1 MLASSGLAWRTWNF
15 RDTKEKV
22 CRGYR
27 PLQAKTARF
36 GAPISIKGARKDL
49 VPATMADLETQI
61 QKLSVA
67 IAGLESQRKSLGDAV
82 VDPAIA
88 ALREQL
94 TQLESARG
102 DRAETDERKLVTI
115 VFADV
120 SGFTA
125 LSEKLDPEKVREVIN
140 ACFDWLVPVVQKYDG
155 TIDKFIGDE
164 IMAVFGAPAA
174 HEDDAERALRAALD
188 MMDAIVAFNHANGTE
203 LGLHIGINT
212 GLVVAGE
219 IGGRDRRDYSVMGNA
234 VNLAARL
241 EDASSVGEIFVG
253 PATYRQT
260 QRLFD
265 FERVAPLKL
274 KGKEAPVEV
283 SRLLRAKAVPKR
295 MRGIEGLRAPLI
307 GRDGELTEIRKAVAD
322 LERGRG
328 SMLAILGE
336 AGLGKSRLIAE
347 TRVLLPVNVTWGE
360 GRALSFTAGMS
371 YWLAREIVMSLL
383 NVKPEAAQS
392 EVAGALQK
400 SLEGQAEIY
409 PFLARLLELPMGPAM
424 EDKVKFLS
432 SEALRSGILEALRG
446 YIRRRAR
453 HEPLVL
459 VWEDLH
465 WCDPS
470 SWEALEMLVPVSNE
484 VPLLL
489 LCAARLEDN
498 RLLEG
503 LQKNG
508 GRCVRHIIR
517 LSPLTRDESGSLI
530 QQLLKIENFPVGMRE
545 LILNRA
551 EGNPFFVEELLR
563 SLIDAGA
570 IVLEGNRAAATR
582 EIDAVEIPE
591 TLQGVLAARIDRLP
605 PDNKQTLQRASVIG
619 RIFQRRVLA
628 YIYEQRAKHRL
639 EASLGELQRREFI
652 QSGEQQASE
661 TAGLEEGEYI
671 FKHAITH
678 DVAYNSMLFA
688 RRKELHR
695 LAAEAIEA
703 LFPGRLEEL
712 SATLGYHYE
721 RADAAERAIF
731 YLGRAAERA
740 KATFANAEAIAFYES
755 AIGQITRAR
764 DGQFRESELRLNE
777 GLGDV
782 STLVG
787 RHEEARDAFGRAQ
800 VLVGNADPISRS
812 RLHRK
817 IGFSHSLQRHF
828 AETACEFDLADQEL
842 GDPGNGGADWWEEK
856 VQIQMERMHLFYWQG
871 MVKEMREL
879 AERYSSVITDRG
891 AAAQR
896 AEFLKMI
903 ALSMLM
909 ESRFR
914 PSQECVDLARRAVAA
929 SDEANNPA
937 QAGHVN
943 FVLGLIELCH
953 GDFGDAAEQCG
964 RALAMA
970 ERTGDLVL
978 QSRCL
983 TYRAV
988 AFRRLGDVGRCTTEA
1003 KRTLELATKLGMIEY
1018 IAMAKASLAW
1028 IAWRQEDHPEGER
1041 LATEAL
1047 ELWHGMDDPY
1057 GFDWMALCPLI
1068 AIALY
1073 RQNSDA
1079 AIGFARGLL
1088 AENQHPLPEK
1098 LLNAIRK
1105 ACDEWQNGAQEIATA
1120 DLASAMQVA
1129 RELGYL

>member
-1 MLASSGLAWRTWNF
+1 
-15 RDTKEKV
+15 
-22 CRGYR
+22 
-27 PLQAKTARF
+27 
-36 GAPISIKGARKDL
+36 
-49 VPATMADLETQI
+49 MADFETQI
-61 QKLSVA
+61 QKLSAA

-94 TQLESARG
+94 TQLESTRG
-102 DRAETDERKLVTI
+102 DKTETDERKLVTI

-125 LSEKLDPEKVREVIN
+125 FSEKLDPEKVRELLN

-164 IMAVFGAPAA
+164 IMAVFGAPVA

-219 IGGRDRRDYSVMGNA
+219 IGGLDRRDYSVMGDA

-241 EDASSVGEIFVG
+241 EDASASGEIFVG
-253 PATYRQT
+253 PATYRRT
-260 QRLFD
+260 QALFD
-265 FERVAPLKL
+265 FESVSPLTL
-274 KGKEAPVEV
+274 KGKAAPAEV
-283 SRLLRAKAVPKR
+283 HRLLGAKAVPKPT
-295 MRGIEGLRAPLI
+295 RGIEGLRAPLV
-307 GRDGELTEIRKAVAD
+307 GRDGELEEIRQTIGS
-322 LERGRG
+322 LEAGQG
-328 SMLAILGE
+328 SVLAILGE

-347 TRVLLPVNVTWGE
+347 TRALTPVNVTWAE
-360 GRALSFTAGMS
+360 GRALSYAAGMS
-371 YWLAREIVMSLL
+371 YWLARELVLSLL
-383 NVKPEAAQS
+383 NVPADT
-392 EVAGALQK
+392 AL
-400 SLEGQAEIY
+400 AEIAAALKRNLNGDPAVY
-409 PFLARLLELPMGPAM
+409 PYLARLLELPMDAAT
-424 EDKVKFLS
+424 EEQVKFLS
-432 SEALRSGILEALRG
+432 GEALQSRILEAFRDFV
-446 YIRRRAR
+446 RSHAQQQ
-453 HEPLVL
+453 PLIL

-470 SWEALEMLVPVSNE
+470 SWHVLEEVLPLSQE
-484 VPLLL
+484 VPLLV
-489 LCAARLEDN
+489 LCASRTEDN
-498 RLLEG
+498 RVSELFQRESDG
-503 LQKNG
+503 F
-508 GRCVRHIIR
+508 VRRVIR
-517 LSPLTRDESGSLI
+517 LSALTRDESGSLI
-530 QQLLKIENFPVGMRE
+530 QQLLKIENFPERMRE
-545 LILNRA
+545 LVLSRA

-570 IVLEGNRAAATR
+570 IVLEEGRATAKR
-582 EIDAVEIPE
+582 EIDAMEIPE

-628 YIYEQRAKHRL
+628 YIYEQRASNRL
-639 EASLGELQRREFI
+639 EAALGELQRREFI
-652 QSGEQQASE
+652 QSREQQASE

-678 DVAYNSMLFA
+678 DVAYDSMLFA
-688 RRKELHR
+688 RRKELHQ

-703 LFPGRLEEL
+703 LFPGRLDEL

-721 RADAAERAIF
+721 KAEAAERAIF
-731 YLGRAAERA
+731 YLGRAAQRA
-740 KATFANAEAIAFYES
+740 KAIFANAEAIAFYES
-755 AIGQITRAR
+755 AIGQITRAG
-764 DGQFRESELRLNE
+764 DGQFRESGRRLNE

-782 STLVG
+782 LTLIG
-787 RHEEARDAFGRAQ
+787 RHEQARDAFGRAQ
-800 VLVGNADPISRS
+800 VLAGNADPISRS
-812 RLHRK
+812 RLYRK

-828 AETACEFDLADQEL
+828 AETAREFDLADQEL
-842 GDPGNGGADWWEEK
+842 GEPGDAGADWWEEK

-871 MVKEMREL
+871 MVTEMREL
-879 AERYSSVITDRG
+879 AERYRSVITERG

-896 AEFLKMI
+896 AEFLKMT
-903 ALSMLM
+903 ALTMLM

-914 PSQECVDLARRAVAA
+914 PSQECVDLAKRAVAA
-929 SDEANNPA
+929 SDEANNPT

-953 GDFGDAAEQCG
+953 GDFGDAVEQSG
-964 RALAMA
+964 KALAMA
-970 ERTGDLVL
+970 EQTGDLVL

-988 AFRRLGDVGRCTTEA
+988 AFRRLGDVACCTTEA
-1003 KRTLELATKLGMIEY
+1003 KRTLELATKLGMVEY

-1028 IAWRQEDHPEGER
+1028 IAWRQEDHQQAEK
-1041 LATEAL
+1041 LASEAL
-1047 ELWHGMDDPY
+1047 GLWHGMDDPY

-1073 RQNSDA
+1073 RQNSNA
-1079 AIGFARGLL
+1079 AIGFAQGLL

-1098 LLNAIRK
+1098 LLNPIRK
-1105 ACDEWQNGAQEIATA
+1105 ACDEWQIGAQENATA
-1120 DLASAMQVA
+1120 DLAFAMKVA
-1129 RELGYL
+1129 RELSYL